1 VGDGGMLEVAA
12 DANAERRMGT
22 KEGNKRKMR

>member
-1 VGDGGMLEVAA
+1 MLEMAA

-22 KEGNKRKMR
+22 KEGNKRIMR